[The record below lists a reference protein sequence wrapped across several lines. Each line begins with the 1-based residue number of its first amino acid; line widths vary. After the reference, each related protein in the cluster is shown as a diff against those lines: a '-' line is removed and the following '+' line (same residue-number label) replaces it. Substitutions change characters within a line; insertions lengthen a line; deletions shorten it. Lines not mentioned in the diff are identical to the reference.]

1 MRYRLKMAGRVSS
14 SPFVVS
20 LIGMDQNHVL
30 EAFRLEAG
38 ELTKAVAGLSET
50 EWDRPTRCEPWSVR
64 ELLGHV
70 RIVIAWLPQMLDSP
84 APDSAEVT
92 AVGYYRPDARFSPQ
106 TNATRIDLARNHAA
120 EHANGAALADD
131 FAATWQRV
139 DRLCRDQPE
148 NRVVRTRHG
157 DAMLLSEFLITRVV
171 EVAVHGLDVAD
182 ALGYEPWLTPE
193 AGMLVRQLLLGTG
206 QLDAVRELGWDEP
219 TFLRK
224 ATGRTSLD
232 ATETARVD
240 QLGIQWLTLG

>member
-1 MRYRLKMAGRVSS
+1 
-14 SPFVVS
+14 
-20 LIGMDQNHVL
+20 MDQDRVL

-38 ELTKAVAGLSET
+38 ELTKAVAGLSEA

-70 RIVIAWLPQMLDSP
+70 RVVTAWLPLMLGTP

-92 AVGYYRPDARFSPQ
+92 AVEYYRPDDRFSPQ
-106 TNATRIDLARNHAA
+106 TNTTRIDLARNHAA
-120 EHANGAALADD
+120 QCADGAALADG
-131 FAATWQRV
+131 FAATWQQV

-171 EVAVHGLDVAD
+171 ELAVHGLDVAE
-182 ALGYEPWLTPE
+182 ALGCEPWLTAE
-193 AGMLVRQLLLGTG
+193 AGTVVRELLLGSG
-206 QLDAVRELGWDEP
+206 QLAAVRELGWDEP

-224 ATGRTSLD
+224 ATGRAALD
-232 ATETARVD
+232 VTETARVER
-240 QLGIQWLTLG
+240 LGIQWLTLG